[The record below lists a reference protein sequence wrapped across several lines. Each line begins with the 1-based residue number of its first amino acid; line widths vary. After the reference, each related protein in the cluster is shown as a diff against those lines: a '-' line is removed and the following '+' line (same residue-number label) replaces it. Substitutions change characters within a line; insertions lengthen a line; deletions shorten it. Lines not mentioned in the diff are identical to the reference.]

1 MPQTAPPLFFLIT
14 FYVFRQNL
22 NFKSIKKLS
31 CPSLI
36 SCILNTLFTRLARLS
51 WYVELYKI
59 TFNVI
64 SHAIAYSH
72 LFTWLVEESLNSKI
86 TLNRNSLFKYNIFN
100 APLLSVVRTITLNE
114 IGIKLLKAGIEP
126 NPGPTLNDIVIITIN
141 CNGLSND
148 GRLLQ
153 AIGRIKKRLKQR
165 NAIIFLQETH
175 NANILLL
182 ENIWTGTVNVS
193 MGTGGSRGV
202 ITLCT
207 KDISVL
213 AFESDN
219 DGRSIFTFLNIGNN
233 NYISTANVYSPN
245 DHVISKQ
252 FIQNTTTRWDRFT
265 ASCSDNTN
273 GISNCFLILAGDL
286 NCVLSPYDAQS

>member
-1 MPQTAPPLFFLIT
+1 M
-14 FYVFRQNL
+14 
-22 NFKSIKKLS
+22 
-31 CPSLI
+31 
-36 SCILNTLFTRLARLS
+36 
-51 WYVELYKI
+51 
-59 TFNVI
+59 I

-100 APLLSVVRTITLNE
+100 APLLSVVRTITLKE

-193 MGTGGSRGV
+193 MGT
-202 ITLCT
+202 
-207 KDISVL
+207 
-213 AFESDN
+213 E
-219 DGRSIFTFLNIGNN
+219 
-233 NYISTANVYSPN
+233 
-245 DHVISKQ
+245 
-252 FIQNTTTRWDRFT
+252 
-265 ASCSDNTN
+265 
-273 GISNCFLILAGDL
+273 
-286 NCVLSPYDAQS
+286 

>member
-1 MPQTAPPLFFLIT
+1 M
-14 FYVFRQNL
+14 
-22 NFKSIKKLS
+22 
-31 CPSLI
+31 
-36 SCILNTLFTRLARLS
+36 
-51 WYVELYKI
+51 
-59 TFNVI
+59 I

-100 APLLSVVRTITLNE
+100 APLLSVVRTITLKE

-193 MGTGGSRGV
+193 MGTGGSRGL

-207 KDISVL
+207 KDISVI
-213 AFESDN
+213 AFESDD

-286 NCVLSPYDAQS
+286 AYFFFRPSRRSHCF